1 MRRGCAFVISF
12 RAKIISI
19 RLEMTQNVD
28 CFLSHD
34 EVTKQ
39 KNGIIYSGRKFSI
52 CYLSDWMELDR
63 HIFLR
68 FQRMVAQSE
77 EHPSKVPGKCNSTYG
92 RGFEPRPRD
101 KVVGKK
107 L

>member
-19 RLEMTQNVD
+19 RVEMTQNVD

-52 CYLSDWMELDR
+52 CYLSDWMDIERL
-63 HIFLR
+63 IFLR
-68 FQRMVAQSE
+68 FQRIVAQSE
-77 EHPSKVPGKCNSTYG
+77 KHPSKDPGLCNSDVGSNPG
-92 RGFEPRPRD
+92 RGIR
-101 KVVGKK
+101 
-107 L
+107 